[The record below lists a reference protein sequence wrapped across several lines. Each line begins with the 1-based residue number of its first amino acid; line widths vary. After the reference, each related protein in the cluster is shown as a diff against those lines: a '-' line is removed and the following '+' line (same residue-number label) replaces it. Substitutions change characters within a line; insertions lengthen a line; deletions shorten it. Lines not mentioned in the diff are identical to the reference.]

1 MLSALSVNVYRNP
14 PVNSLHFAVYSVF
27 IETPSLLST
36 SSNFQLEDH
45 VILTILQ
52 ALRTQKLWS
61 YNWLLNFIPS
71 SEGGTAS
78 KFAAGKM
85 APCGFGFIICVLSM
99 LTSSLGF
106 PKPSEVVVL
115 GSVAVDFVA
124 YTSSLPQLGETV
136 LGSSFSKN
144 FGGKGANQV
153 VLIAV
158 TGKFIP

>member
-1 MLSALSVNVYRNP
+1 MRDLAG
-14 PVNSLHFAVYSVF
+14 AA
-27 IETPSLLST
+27 T
-36 SSNFQLEDH
+36 
-45 VILTILQ
+45 
-52 ALRTQKLWS
+52 
-61 YNWLLNFIPS
+61 
-71 SEGGTAS
+71 

-85 APCGFGFIICVLSM
+85 TPLGFIICVLSM

-158 TGKFIP
+158 IGKFIS

>member
-1 MLSALSVNVYRNP
+1 MVAKFHPLVVGDLAG
-14 PVNSLHFAVYSVF
+14 A
-27 IETPSLLST
+27 
-36 SSNFQLEDH
+36 
-45 VILTILQ
+45 
-52 ALRTQKLWS
+52 
-61 YNWLLNFIPS
+61 
-71 SEGGTAS
+71 AS

-85 APCGFGFIICVLSM
+85 TPCGFGFIICVLSM
-99 LTSSLGF
+99 LTSSLCF

-153 VLIAV
+153 VLIAARPNEI
-158 TGKFIP
+158 GKLFP

>member
-1 MLSALSVNVYRNP
+1 
-14 PVNSLHFAVYSVF
+14 
-27 IETPSLLST
+27 
-36 SSNFQLEDH
+36 
-45 VILTILQ
+45 
-52 ALRTQKLWS
+52 
-61 YNWLLNFIPS
+61 
-71 SEGGTAS
+71 
-78 KFAAGKM
+78 
-85 APCGFGFIICVLSM
+85 M

-158 TGKFIP
+158 IGKFISWEYDHFGELLATEQSANAISGFLIL